1 MTAPTAGPGDAASP
15 EDGPT
20 GVADMALAAFWFAV
34 MGLFVKLAGASLP
47 PMQIV
52 FARGAITLLL
62 ATWMLRRVGLSP
74 RGNQPRLLL
83 LRGIVGSAA
92 LVSYYFALVGLPLA
106 EATVLQQTAPLWTAV
121 LASFTLRE
129 PVTGRVVAALAIAF
143 AGVLLIA
150 QPAWHIGSA
159 ASADVP
165 LGYALV
171 GLLSAVLSAVAYVT
185 VRRLGHSED
194 PLVVVWY
201 LPVVTLPLSA
211 PFALTHWVWPDARG
225 WALLVGIGVVTQ
237 LAQLALTRG
246 LARQE
251 AGRATAI
258 GYLQVAFATLFGAI
272 VFGALP
278 TAERWAGMALIVTSL
293 WFAARR

>member
-1 MTAPTAGPGDAASP
+1 MTAPAAGHDAATAS
-15 EDGPT
+15 DGGAR

-34 MGLFVKLAGASLP
+34 MGLFVKLAGESLP
-47 PMQIV
+47 AMQIV
-52 FARGAITLLL
+52 FGRGAITLAL
-62 ATWMLRRVGLSP
+62 ATWMLRRAGLSP

-83 LRGIVGSAA
+83 LRGLVGSAA

-121 LASFTLRE
+121 FAAFALRE
-129 PVTGRVVAALAIAF
+129 RITGRVVAAIALAF

-150 QPAWHIGSA
+150 QPAWLVGGA
-159 ASADVP
+159 AAVDVP
-165 LGYALV
+165 LGYALI
-171 GLLSAVLSAVAYVT
+171 GLLSAVLSAIAYVT
-185 VRRLGHSED
+185 VRRLGRSED

-201 LPVVTLPLSA
+201 LPVVTLPISA
-211 PFALTHWVWPDARG
+211 PFALSQWVWPDARG

-246 LARQE
+246 LARQA

-258 GYLQVAFATLFGAI
+258 GYLQVAFATLFGA
-272 VFGALP
+272 VCFGAWP
-278 TAERWAGMALIVTSL
+278 SAERWGGMALIVTSL